1 MKAKSG
7 KKRKRAAGFPILEAE
22 MAEGPL
28 TAFLSLFLTGQQD
41 GGAIVTGEIVL
52 SPMTVTKD
60 AGGRR

>member
-7 KKRKRAAGFPILEAE
+7 KKQKRAAGFPVIEAD

-41 GGAIVTGEIVL
+41 NGAIVTGEIVL
-52 SPMTVTKD
+52 SPMKATKD
-60 AGGRR
+60 AGDCR